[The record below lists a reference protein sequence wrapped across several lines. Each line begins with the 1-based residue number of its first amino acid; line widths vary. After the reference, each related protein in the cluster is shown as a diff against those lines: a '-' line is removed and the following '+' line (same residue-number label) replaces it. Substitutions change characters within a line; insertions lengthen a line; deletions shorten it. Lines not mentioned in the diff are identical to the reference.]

1 MPVPEVV
8 GKVCPGPGAADLGFI
23 FVTRAWTVDINLK
36 PPMLELKNEHVSF
49 AHALQSRLFS
59 PFSRSCLASELHRVF
74 DVSLSAHTGKRMRR
88 MRMEHARRK
97 QRLGKIHASFLPT
110 EATA

>member
-8 GKVCPGPGAADLGFI
+8 GKVCPGPGAADSGFI

-59 PFSRSCLASELHRVF
+59 PFFLQELPSKRVAQSLRCELERPHGQAHAPHAHGTRSSQAEGGQNSC
-74 DVSLSAHTGKRMRR
+74 K
-88 MRMEHARRK
+88 
-97 QRLGKIHASFLPT
+97 FLT
-110 EATA
+110 N